1 MGRFRSSQSQ
11 ANYAVSQKLAIGKPS
26 HGKEREDGRIHSIGT
41 ARTYSA
47 SLKGVAAFIAERKLD
62 STGKGLASL
71 TLEMAN
77 TYLEFRAQEV
87 SQKQLNKDRQAMQIL
102 LGEKL
107 AVTKSELEQ
116 ALESRA
122 YTQAQVQLIAGAQTK
137 THSLPTLIA
146 ADAGLRAHE
155 LLTLLPSKERGASSH
170 RIWTNERFEGRKNVK
185 RYSVVGKGGLIRE
198 VAIVKELADQLEL
211 LRLYEPRTVTD
222 RGIHYVQ
229 YYNIGGGKRWSG
241 SFSKAAQRE
250 LGWSTGAH
258 GVRHTYAQARMRLLQ
273 ELGYIYEAALAIV
286 SQEMGHF
293 RSTITEV
300 YLR

>member
-185 RYSVVGKGGLIRE
+185 RYSVVGKGGFPINPIALHPNASGNAGDVGSETNCKPIPT
-198 VAIVKELADQLEL
+198 IVTISPEHN
-211 LRLYEPRTVTD
+211 EP
-222 RGIHYVQ
+222 
-229 YYNIGGGKRWSG
+229 
-241 SFSKAAQRE
+241 
-250 LGWSTGAH
+250 GWTATPSTGANIAKH
-258 GVRHTYAQARMRLLQ
+258 IQIM
-273 ELGYIYEAALAIV
+273 
-286 SQEMGHF
+286 
-293 RSTITEV
+293 
-300 YLR
+300 